1 MSESVSESVD
11 TDHALLSHA
20 TQLRC
25 CAGARCA
32 VMARLW
38 YLLPAGWAAPSPNP
52 NPNPNSNQGG
62 PRRPESPYHLL
73 LDVIR
78 SEALTH

>member
-1 MSESVSESVD
+1 
-11 TDHALLSHA
+11 
-20 TQLRC
+20 
-25 CAGARCA
+25 
-32 VMARLW
+32 MARLW
-38 YLLPAGWAAPSPNP
+38 YLLPAGWAAPNPNP

-78 SEALTH
+78 SEARAELSRVLLVTEPSE